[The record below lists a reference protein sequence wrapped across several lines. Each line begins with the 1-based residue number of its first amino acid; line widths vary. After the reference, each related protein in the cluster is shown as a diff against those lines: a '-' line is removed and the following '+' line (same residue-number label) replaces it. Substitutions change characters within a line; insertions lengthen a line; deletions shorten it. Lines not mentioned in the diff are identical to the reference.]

1 MTGPYNPL
9 GKDLAMNRITR
20 IAALALTFAAAGS
33 AMAESID
40 AGGSLPQTPA
50 SAAPLAVVKGA
61 THDFDF
67 VPAAAQSTKTRA
79 EVRAEVL
86 AAIADGSLR
95 THGEDYAAVTRPASA
110 LKTAPQTL
118 AAAR

>member
-1 MTGPYNPL
+1 
-9 GKDLAMNRITR
+9 MNRITR
-20 IAALALTFAAAGS
+20 IAALTLTLAAAGS

-50 SAAPLAVVKGA
+50 STAPRAVAGGVM
-61 THDFDF
+61 HDFDF
-67 VPAAAQSTKTRA
+67 VPAPSKSLRTRA

-95 THGEDYAAVTRPASA
+95 RHGEEFADYGRPAFA
-110 LKTAPQTL
+110 RKVAPQTL